1 MRTIPKN
8 LLIHSAVLSEIST
21 DNTWQEEEKTVVAE
35 LSKIRIDTT
44 SELVTTKDNRQVTL
58 SAELFYDC
66 RNSRPKNLTF
76 KQGQSVLWNDMEYV
90 IETVE
95 PLYDGRKL
103 HHYELGLI

>member
-8 LLIHSAVLSEIST
+8 LLIHSATLSEVSS
-21 DNTWQEEEKTVVAE
+21 DNTWQEEQKTVIAE
-35 LSKIRIDTT
+35 LERVRIETLSK
-44 SELVTTKDNRQVTL
+44 LVTTKDNRQVTL
-58 SAELFYDC
+58 SAVLFYDC
-66 RNSRPKNLTF
+66 RNSRPKNPDF
-76 KQGQSVLWNDMEYV
+76 KQGQSVLWDNTEYV

>member
-8 LLIHSAVLSEIST
+8 LLIHSAVLSEVST

-58 SAELFYDC
+58 SAVLFYDC

-76 KQGQSVLWNDMEYV
+76 KQGQSVLWNDTEYV